1 MLIKTLKQLHK
12 QQIKPFLKKEV
23 QKKYFISSEFLKNT
37 IEIKIDR
44 IIKISSDELIDII
57 NFLGSLKLNN
67 KNIIEKKKKFK
78 N

>member
-12 QQIKPFLKKEV
+12 QQ
-23 QKKYFISSEFLKNT
+23 KYFISSEFLKNT